1 MRVVPPPPPP
11 LSQDRGRLQPADG
24 APDVLKFEYLT
35 QLLLDSNY
43 IPLVLK
49 LFAHQDIQQVV
60 DSKTDRAE
68 NR

>member
-1 MRVVPPPPPP
+1 M
-11 LSQDRGRLQPADG
+11 
-24 APDVLKFEYLT
+24 T

-60 DSKTDRAE
+60 DSRTDRVE
-68 NR
+68 HRYVGWGP